1 MNTDEWVLITED
13 TEDELYR
20 LDSENY
26 PIMIA
31 WVFNGQVYYD
41 SSSRFSPSF
50 HTMAKMGNYYYCV
63 LNKLI
68 VK

>member
-1 MNTDEWVLITED
+1 MNTDEWILITED

-41 SSSRFSPSF
+41 ISSRFSPSF
-50 HTMAKMGNYYYCV
+50 HTMAKMGNYYYCA

-68 VK
+68 IK